1 MRKYAAAAALAVL
14 VAWNAPGAHA
24 QKKQRAPSTAQEIQS
39 LREQVRE
46 LQEGQESIQKD
57 LQEIK
62 RLLMQVRAAAPPPP
76 QGPPMPTSVSLDTD
90 PHLGSDTAKVVM
102 IDFSDYQ

>member
-1 MRKYAAAAALAVL
+1 MRKYAAAAALALL
-14 VAWNAPGAHA
+14 VAGHAPGARA
-24 QKKQRAPSTAQEIQS
+24 QRKRAPSTAQEIQS
-39 LREQVRE
+39 LREQVKE

-62 RLLMQVRAAAPPPP
+62 RLLLQVRAAAPPGP

-90 PHLGSDTAKVVM
+90 PHLGSDAAKVVM